1 MLRGR
6 GAGRSCPRTSA
17 RGSVDRRAGILLV
30 GASHVASRPVL
41 YHQSLAYNEPKAARR
56 TASTCAGVSAAV
68 TRERCGTCYGG
79 GSRVRAPGVGWRR
92 AVGGG
97 RRAGAVERGAHVH
110 ASSAAAASGM
120 RAAAAG
126 CMRMSR
132 DSRWEARGKAALTS
146 VTVILLEAPVRL
158 WRGCGWLA
166 GTRVCSHRQSIDSS
180 PRSLSRSSRPR
191 PQHPPSEY
199 SHEHAHDRQT
209 ADSRHTG
216 GNRDCTDPHRST

>member
-1 MLRGR
+1 MRGSGRRARGRGEVLRGR

-79 GSRVRAPGVGWRR
+79 GSRACVRLEWGGGGRW

-97 RRAGAVERGAHVH
+97 RWAVGRCCRARCACARVIGSGGGGGGGVYVYVEGQQMG
-110 ASSAAAASGM
+110 SAGKGSTDLGH
-120 RAAAAG
+120 
-126 CMRMSR
+126 R
-132 DSRWEARGKAALTS
+132 DPLGSPGPVVARL
-146 VTVILLEAPVRL
+146 
-158 WRGCGWLA
+158 WLA
-166 GTRVCSHRQSIDSS
+166 GRHACLQPPPVHR
-180 PRSLSRSSRPR
+180 
-191 PQHPPSEY
+191 
-199 SHEHAHDRQT
+199 
-209 ADSRHTG
+209 
-216 GNRDCTDPHRST
+216 